1 MKYIKLFN
9 ESSSEEYYTIIDED
23 DFTRLFNNQ
32 TVNMSKN
39 SAERLSKSFNKS
51 AGMIIHKATEE
62 TKLIE
67 DEEKLLK
74 TGMGTSR
81 RIKTWDLKLK
91 YLGKEKGSVEMINI
105 MFSDLYLVDDWDKMI
120 SKVHDWDKMISKVQ
134 IQIWEIEDEWFI
146 VDVSLLRLQHQV
158 FFKCDQTDG
167 VWELLKDL
175 MKDEQNDFHWF
186 IDRTTS

>member
-9 ESSSEEYYTIIDED
+9 ESSSEEYYERIDQD
-23 DFTRLFNNQ
+23 DFMRLFYNNI
-32 TVNMSKN
+32 TDISKN
-39 SAERLSKSFNKS
+39 NVTKLSKHFNKW

-62 TKLIE
+62 TKVLA
-67 DEEKLLK
+67 DEEKLLRD
-74 TGMGTSR
+74 GMGTSR

-120 SKVHDWDKMISKVQ
+120 SKVQ

-158 FFKCDQTDG
+158 FFKCDQ
-167 VWELLKDL
+167 
-175 MKDEQNDFHWF
+175 
-186 IDRTTS
+186 

>member
-23 DFTRLFNNQ
+23 DFMRLFQNNVIDI
-32 TVNMSKN
+32 TKN
-39 SAERLSKSFNKS
+39 SITKLSKHFNKW

-62 TKLIE
+62 TKLLE
-67 DEEKLLK
+67 DEKKLLK
-74 TGMGTSR
+74 AGMGTSR

-91 YLGKEKGSVEMINI
+91 YLGKEKGSIEMINI
-105 MFSDLYLVDDWDKMI
+105 MFSDLYLLDNDWEKF
-120 SKVHDWDKMISKVQ
+120 ISKVQ

-146 VDVSLLRLQHQV
+146 VDISLLRLQHQA

>member
-9 ESSSEEYYTIIDED
+9 ESSSEEYYDRIDQDE
-23 DFTRLFNNQ
+23 FMRLFHNQ
-32 TVNMSKN
+32 TVDMSKN
-39 SAERLSKSFNKS
+39 SVERLSKSFNKS

-62 TKLIE
+62 TKLLE
-67 DEEKLLK
+67 DEKKLLK
-74 TGMGTSR
+74 AGMGTSR

-105 MFSDLYLVDDWDKMI
+105 MFTDLYLVDDWEKF
-120 SKVHDWDKMISKVQ
+120 ISKVQ

-186 IDRTTS
+186 IDRTT